1 MARGTRFHHW
11 KVRHEYKHLLHAT
24 GNEIRIHILY
34 GLYCRKCENIYIGW
48 GLKYSSAPFNPALP
62 PSIQEEFPAGA
73 DIAETTDPT
82 VEQEAALKAAQE
94 ETQANMEEEEEPEE
108 SDED

>member
-1 MARGTRFHHW
+1 MCVVAEMRAFH
-11 KVRHEYKHLLHAT
+11 LH
-24 GNEIRIHILY
+24 H
-34 GLYCRKCENIYIGW
+34 RKCENIYIGW
-48 GLKYSSAPFNPALP
+48 GLKYSLAPFNPALP

-82 VEQEAALKAAQE
+82 VKQEAALKAAQE
-94 ETQANMEEEEEPEE
+94 EAQANMEEEEEPEE